1 MDAMNSVIGYMKH
14 KQAEN
19 RGFLKYGYYKRLI
32 SYILDLHLD
41 YYTRK
46 IFLKMVKKGYF
57 IKHETEQKTF
67 RYRFNPNPKE
77 EIKEEEENNKLGSIT
92 LDFD

>member
-1 MDAMNSVIGYMKH
+1 MNSVIGYLKH

-57 IKHETEQKTF
+57 IKSDSDKKVF
-67 RYRFNPNPKE
+67 KYRFNPNPLE
-77 EIKEEEENNKLGSIT
+77 EIKEEENNKRESVT
-92 LDFD
+92 LIFD

>member
-1 MDAMNSVIGYMKH
+1 MDAMNSVIGYLKH
-14 KQAEN
+14 KRAEN

-41 YYTRK
+41 YYVRK
-46 IFLKMVKKGYF
+46 IFLKLCKKGYF
-57 IKHETEQKTF
+57 IKSDADKKVF
-67 RYRFNPNPKE
+67 KYRFNPSPDKPIE
-77 EIKEEEENNKLGSIT
+77 EQENNKFESIT